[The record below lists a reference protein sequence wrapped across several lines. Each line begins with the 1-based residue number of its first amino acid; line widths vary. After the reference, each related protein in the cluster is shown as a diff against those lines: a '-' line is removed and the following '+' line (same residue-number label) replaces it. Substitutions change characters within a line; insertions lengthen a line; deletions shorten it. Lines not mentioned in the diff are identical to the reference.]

1 MILRYL
7 VVLPCY
13 NNASTIEGAIEDVLQ
28 STLFPLLVVDDG
40 SDQPVLQNLKNAKV
54 IAALDSGRLTVVR
67 HDVNRG
73 KGAALQTAFA
83 WALKNNKT
91 HVISF
96 DSDGQHL
103 ASEIKKLVD
112 ESRSFPWSLII
123 GARRFQ
129 ANVPGISKFGR
140 TFSNFWVNY
149 ESDHKAL
156 DSQSGFRIYPL
167 FYVQNLS
174 FFTRKYDFEIEVLI
188 RLLWNNVDVREVE
201 IDVYYPPAHLRV
213 SHFDKFWDNVR
224 ISLLNCVLVTV
235 SLLRGHTQSWKSSLA
250 LGLGVFIGCTPFFGL
265 HMLMAAIVAF
275 VFRLNFLFLFV
286 GTNISI
292 PPLMP
297 LLAFASITIGHFLLG
312 ESSTQLTIPT
322 SFEDALLHSKTF
334 FFQWLLGSMVVG
346 TVLGLLAGSLS
357 FIFKSTLAQ
366 KSKAA
371 WTGKTRGGVIGNG
384 FLKLVLKHLGRQAGY
399 FCLLFII
406 PYFYLFAPRA
416 RRALNQYWSAVE
428 SSLTW
433 FGRQKQIFK
442 HFYVFGQVLMDRVF
456 QSYNEELMFKIDN
469 EGPIYF
475 PDVVASKRGWI
486 FIGAHLGGWD
496 ISTLFLKK
504 SPESARLAMVH
515 YLSEGLNFDKL
526 ISRSSEVASKVDS
539 IHSQSSDGSLLK
551 VKSYLENQMHVGFLT
566 DRAMGTQ
573 VELVPFLGKLAP
585 FETRPFRVAAACR
598 APMIFTYSFKMQKDT
613 YLFVSSNYKEL
624 QYSRTQD
631 KNLDVYGWTENFV
644 KDLEHHVR
652 RFPLQWFNFYP
663 FWSSLP
669 LGMQFD
675 SLKCTDTHLLEELS
689 TQPQSPLV
697 PVDSR
702 DSHVSPTL

>member
-7 VVLPCY
+7 IVLPCY
-13 NNASTIEGAIEDVLQ
+13 NNSSTINAAIEDVLDTT
-28 STLFPLLVVDDG
+28 SFPVLVIDDG
-40 SDQPVLQNLKNAKV
+40 SDRPVIDHLKSEKV
-54 IAALDSGRLTVVR
+54 VEAISSGRVAVVR
-67 HDVNRG
+67 HDANRG

-103 ASEIKKLVD
+103 ASEVGKLVE
-112 ESRSFPWSLII
+112 ESRKFPWSLII
-123 GARRFQ
+123 GSRRFED
-129 ANVPGISKFGR
+129 NVPGISKFGR

-149 ESDHKAL
+149 ESGHKAL

-201 IDVYYPPAHLRV
+201 VDVYYPPAHLRI
-213 SHFDKFWDNVR
+213 SHFDKFWDNLR
-224 ISLLNCVLVTV
+224 ISLLNCVLVIV

-250 LGLGVFIGCTPFFGL
+250 LGLGVFIGCTPLFGVHTFIATL
-265 HMLMAAIVAF
+265 VAF
-275 VFRLNFLFLFV
+275 VFRLNLLFLFV

-292 PPLMP
+292 PPIAP
-297 LLAFASITIGHFLLG
+297 LLAFASITIGHILLG
-312 ESSTQLTIPT
+312 ESTSLLQMPT
-322 SFEDALLHSKTF
+322 SFEEALLQSKTF
-334 FFQWLLGSMVVG
+334 FTQWFLGSIVVG
-346 TVLGLLAGSLS
+346 ISLGVFVGGVSYFL
-357 FIFKSTLAQ
+357 KSTFAK

-384 FLKLVLKHLGRQAGY
+384 FLKLVLKYLGRRPGY

-406 PYFYLFAPRA
+406 PYFYIFAPRA
-416 RRALNQYWSAVE
+416 RHALNQYWSSVDN
-428 SSLTW
+428 SMSW
-433 FGRQKQIFK
+433 MKRQKHILK

-456 QSYNEELMFKIDN
+456 QSYNEDLKFKIDN

-475 PDVVASKRGWI
+475 PDVQASKRGWV

-496 ISTLFLKK
+496 ISTLFFKK

-526 ISRSSEVASKVDS
+526 ISRSSESASKVDS
-539 IHSQSSDGSLLK
+539 IQSQSNDGSLLK

-573 VELVPFLGKLAP
+573 VELILFLGKLAP

-598 APMIFTYSFKMQKDT
+598 APMIFTYSFKREDDK

-631 KNLDVYGWTENFV
+631 KNLDVFGWTENFV
-644 KDLEHHVR
+644 KDLECQVR

-669 LGMQFD
+669 LGMQHD
-675 SLKCTDTHLLEELS
+675 SLKRTDTHLLEELNTPPMS
-689 TQPQSPLV
+689 SPDR
-697 PVDSR
+697 VDSTVQ
-702 DSHVSPTL
+702 HVTPPL

>member
-1 MILRYL
+1 MILRYV

-13 NNASTIEGAIEDVLQ
+13 NNASTINAAIEDVLN
-28 STLFPLLVVDDG
+28 TTVFPILVVDDG
-40 SDQPVLQNLKNAKV
+40 SDSPVADHLKSQKV
-54 IAALDSGRLTVVR
+54 MGAVSTGRVTVVR

-91 HVISF
+91 HIISF

-103 ASEIKKLVD
+103 AREIGKLVE
-112 ESRSFPWSLII
+112 ESRNFPWSLII
-123 GARRFQ
+123 GSRRFED
-129 ANVPGISKFGR
+129 NVPGISKFGR
-140 TFSNFWVNY
+140 NFSNFWVNY
-149 ESDHKAL
+149 ESGHKAL

-174 FFTRKYDFEIEVLI
+174 FYTRKYDFEIEVLI

-201 IDVYYPPAHLRV
+201 IDVYYPPAHLRI

-265 HMLMAAIVAF
+265 HMFIAAVVAF

-292 PPLMP
+292 PPLVP
-297 LLAFASITIGHFLLG
+297 LLAFASITVGHFLLG
-312 ESSTQLTIPT
+312 ESNSLLQIPT
-322 SFEDALLHSKTF
+322 TFEDALHHSKTLF
-334 FFQWLLGSMVVG
+334 SQWFLGSVVVG
-346 TVLGLLAGSLS
+346 VVLGAITGGASYFL
-357 FIFKSTLAQ
+357 KSTYTN

-384 FLKLVLKHLGRQAGY
+384 FLKLVLKQLGRQAGY

-406 PYFYLFAPRA
+406 PYFYLLAPRA
-416 RRALNQYWSAVE
+416 RRALNQYWSSID
-428 SSLTW
+428 SSMSW
-433 FGRQKQIFK
+433 MGRQKNIFK
-442 HFYVFGQVLMDRVF
+442 HFYVFGQVLMDRVY
-456 QSYNEELMFKIDN
+456 QSYNEELKFKIDN
-469 EGPIYF
+469 EGPIYY
-475 PDVVASKRGWI
+475 PDVEASKRGWI

-526 ISRSSEVASKVDS
+526 ISRSTEVASKVDS
-539 IHSQSSDGSLLK
+539 IQSQSNDGSLLK

-598 APMIFTYSFKMQKDT
+598 APMIFTYNFKMQKDR
-613 YLFVSSNYKEL
+613 YLFVSSNYVEL

-631 KNLDVYGWTENFV
+631 KNLDVYSWTEGFV
-644 KDLEHHVR
+644 KDLESQVR

-675 SLKCTDTHLLEELS
+675 SLKHRDTHLLEELNR
-689 TQPQSPLV
+689 QPMNPLAQADSKVQHAIQSL
-697 PVDSR
+697 
-702 DSHVSPTL
+702 